1 MGFLR
6 YVVEADGSMDSPP
19 NSTTFVEMLEE
30 GANPTQGTTQVGMPS
45 RDRPYVGELEKGL
58 LAHSEFSNLGNN
70 TYQRFSEIEGLD
82 VVGTFVPT
90 I

>member
-1 MGFLR
+1 M
-6 YVVEADGSMDSPP
+6 VEADGSMDSPP

-45 RDRPYVGELEKGL
+45 RDRPYVGELEESL
-58 LAHSEFSNLGNN
+58 LASGELSNPEDD

-82 VVGTFVPT
+82 MVGTLVPT